1 MIAVWQQG
9 EVIYVKP
16 ETERERLAASA
27 IGAGQFLPKY
37 GVFRFPATPMYAG
50 RILETVG
57 PERLDDPTAPRYDPG
72 VHRLITQ
79 YRRVTRQNRQ
89 HATKT
94 YPWPDSVT
102 TPWQHQQDAYDFL
115 RGLFENG
122 QNAGAVFSAMGTGKS
137 NVVVALAQALELK
150 RVLIVA
156 PKSMLESW
164 PDTFRNHAGMDE
176 AFPLTGTIKS
186 RAVELWNRAKGNPDT
201 PRVFVTNYA
210 AVWQGKLGA
219 TVSEIEWDLIVLDES
234 QHIKSPG
241 GKASNFLYRIGQRA
255 RYRMIMTGTP
265 LHHSPLDVFAQYRFL
280 DPAIFG
286 TSFARFKQ
294 RYAVEINAG
303 KFLRVVGYQN
313 EAELSQKMYRIAFR
327 VEDDVLDLP
336 LMPPVND
343 RLIDLE
349 PATRRAYDQFER
361 DLVLEVG
368 KGAVTASNVLVRF
381 LRLQQITSGYLPLT
395 DDDTGETS
403 THHVGTEKYDALLE
417 LLDEF
422 PQDRPIVVFARFRH
436 DLERINEA
444 ARASGRDYLELSGSR
459 NQWREWQ
466 EQRTGNEVLGV
477 QVASGSSG
485 IDLTRSNYAVYY
497 STGFSLG
504 DYRQSVARL
513 QRPGQT
519 KPVFVYHLTAR
530 NTIDT
535 KVRRA
540 IKNNEAIT
548 TAILDEMR
556 RGDYDD

>member
-1 MIAVWQQG
+1 M
-9 EVIYVKP
+9 
-16 ETERERLAASA
+16 
-27 IGAGQFLPKY
+27 F
-37 GVFRFPATPMYAG
+37 
-50 RILETVG
+50 
-57 PERLDDPTAPRYDPG
+57 
-72 VHRLITQ
+72 
-79 YRRVTRQNRQ
+79 
-89 HATKT
+89 
-94 YPWPDSVT
+94 
-102 TPWQHQQDAYDFL
+102 
-115 RGLFENG
+115 
-122 QNAGAVFSAMGTGKS
+122 
-137 NVVVALAQALELK
+137 
-150 RVLIVA
+150 
-156 PKSMLESW
+156 
-164 PDTFRNHAGMDE
+164 
-176 AFPLTGTIKS
+176 
-186 RAVELWNRAKGNPDT
+186 
-201 PRVFVTNYA
+201 
-210 AVWQGKLGA
+210 
-219 TVSEIEWDLIVLDES
+219 
-234 QHIKSPG
+234 
-241 GKASNFLYRIGQRA
+241 
-255 RYRMIMTGTP
+255 
-265 LHHSPLDVFAQYRFL
+265 
-280 DPAIFG
+280 
-286 TSFARFKQ
+286 
-294 RYAVEINAG
+294 
-303 KFLRVVGYQN
+303 
-313 EAELSQKMYRIAFR
+313 RIAFR